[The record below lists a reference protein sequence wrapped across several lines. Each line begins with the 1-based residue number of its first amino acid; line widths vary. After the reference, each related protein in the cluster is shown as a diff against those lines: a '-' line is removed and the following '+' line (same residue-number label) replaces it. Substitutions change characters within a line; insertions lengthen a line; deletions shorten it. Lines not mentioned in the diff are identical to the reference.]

1 MNESDEARLNA
12 LANCDVLSLEDEDE
26 LVALVERREAEK
38 RPPVQ
43 QSADRMAAN
52 QSTDEQSHR
61 ATAAKVGGSMK
72 IQGEDL
78 EVLRKVAEA
87 GIERMKADGLTLD
100 SYLKR
105 DPRIPRIDKAKDVEK
120 RYRWDCFYL
129 GQRLNAGVRFPSAKD
144 HEPGMGGDY
153 NDSHIDTALKH
164 VVDNYIAR
172 AQTADSHDLG
182 QDDEIKRG
190 VSR

>member
-1 MNESDEARLNA
+1 
-12 LANCDVLSLEDEDE
+12 
-26 LVALVERREAEK
+26 
-38 RPPVQ
+38 
-43 QSADRMAAN
+43 
-52 QSTDEQSHR
+52 
-61 ATAAKVGGSMK
+61 MK

-87 GIERMKADGLTLD
+87 GMERMKADGLTLD

-105 DPRIPRIDKAKDVEK
+105 DPRIPRIDKAKDVEV

-144 HEPGMGGDY
+144 HEH
-153 NDSHIDTALKH
+153 SHIDTALKH
-164 VVDNYIAR
+164 VVVNYIAR